1 MRRPITLIKPERQQG
16 YALFIVLMMMVVIA
30 LLVVTATQS
39 YNTEQRISTND
50 ADHKF
55 ATTLAEAA
63 LRAGENR
70 IYDIENGVF
79 PFTDDCIST
88 PKDKNEKQ
96 QKGLCK
102 AAHVKAG
109 SYLTAGGTITV
120 IGTSKDEAWVRKCGT
135 DKCIEKN
142 GKKYEISGIEED
154 GKKHEIS
161 GIEKNCK
168 KYKISGIE
176 EDDKEYDKISCI
188 KKPRYIIEYLG
199 TNSADNR
206 TIYRVTAKAWG
217 KNDNTQ
223 VVLQSYVAS
232 E

>member
-1 MRRPITLIKPERQQG
+1 MRRPITLNKPERQQG

-63 LRAGENR
+63 LREGENY
-70 IYDIENGVF
+70 IYSIEDGTTTF
-79 PFTDDCIST
+79 DDDCT
-88 PKDKNEKQ
+88 N
-96 QKGLCK
+96 GLCK
-102 AAHVKAG
+102 AKSLPASKPNEP
-109 SYLTAGGTITV
+109 YTTTAGKV
-120 IGTSKDEAWVRKCGT
+120 IVEGNSTQEAWYRECGKDEENKDKV
-135 DKCIEKN
+135 KCIDVN
-142 GKKYEISGIEED
+142 GRKYL
-154 GKKHEIS
+154 
-161 GIEKNCK
+161 
-168 KYKISGIE
+168 
-176 EDDKEYDKISCI
+176 DDKNSGA
-188 KKPRYIIEYLG
+188 KKPPRYIIEYLS

-217 KNDNTQ
+217 KNEKT
-223 VVLQSYVAS
+223 VVILQSYVAN

>member
-1 MRRPITLIKPERQQG
+1 MRRQITLIKPERQQG

-120 IGTSKDEAWVRKCGT
+120 IGTSKDEAWVRECGT

-154 GKKHEIS
+154 DEEYDEIS
-161 GIEKNCK
+161 GIK
-168 KYKISGIE
+168 
-176 EDDKEYDKISCI
+176 I
-188 KKPRYIIEYLG
+188 KKPRHIIEYLS
-199 TNSADNR
+199 TNSTDNR

-217 KNDNTQ
+217 KNKNTQ

>member
-1 MRRPITLIKPERQQG
+1 MRRPITLIKPDRQQG
-16 YALFIVLMMMVVIA
+16 YALFIVLMMMIVIA

-50 ADHKF
+50 ADRKF

-63 LRAGENR
+63 LREGENR
-70 IYDIENGVF
+70 IYEIEDGDF

-88 PKDKNEKQ
+88 SKTKQ
-96 QKGLCK
+96 EKGLCK
-102 AAHVKAG
+102 AAHVNAG
-109 SYLTAGGTITV
+109 SYLTAEGTITV
-120 IGTSKDEAWVRKCGT
+120 SGTSTDEAWVRECGT

-154 GKKHEIS
+154 DKEYDEIS
-161 GIEKNCK
+161 GIK
-168 KYKISGIE
+168 
-176 EDDKEYDKISCI
+176 I
-188 KKPRYIIEYLG
+188 KKPRHIIEYLG
-199 TNSADNR
+199 TNSADKR